1 MSLGRS
7 SIFKSGKNI
16 VQIKE
21 SLMKRKQE
29 LEEQL
34 AQLHEDQSPRDLSGH
49 DAGDQAI
56 SSIIENLRNSLQDTE
71 LGEYKRIVRALKMI
85 EDGTYGVCLDCSKDI
100 SEKRLKSYP
109 NATRCVVCQEALE
122 ESAIK

>member
-1 MSLGRS
+1 VSLGRS

-109 NATRCVVCQEALE
+109 NATISVVCQEALE